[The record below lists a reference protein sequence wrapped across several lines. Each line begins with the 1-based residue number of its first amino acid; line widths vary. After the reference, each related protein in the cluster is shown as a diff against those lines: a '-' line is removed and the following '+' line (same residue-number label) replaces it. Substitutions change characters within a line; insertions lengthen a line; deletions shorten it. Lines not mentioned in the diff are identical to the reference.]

1 MQLDKQTFQRLLL
14 LVAFGVGL
22 YWGLQNLDDLGAF
35 LGVLL
40 GLVMPFLICLLYTS
54 DAADE

>member
-40 GLVMPFLICLLYTS
+40 GLVMPDVYKRQV
-54 DAADE
+54 